1 MKSMKKVL
9 LALLA
14 GVMAMALVVPTVAQ
28 DATATPD
35 ASGSTSTTNTTS
47 GAMGSLTCDSSLILL
62 AGLAERY
69 FGYTTPSD
77 ITMSNYAYG
86 QFSPLFDTQGT
97 TSTGTS
103 AETTPE
109 ATTDVSVE
117 ATADTSS
124 TTTNPTLAPGSVML
138 NSPVI
143 AGEDPACTQLRT
155 NLENFFSTQ
164 LQSGDWDANFRKGLG
179 SSSSSGG

>member
-14 GVMAMALVVPTVAQ
+14 GVMAIALVLPTVAQ

-35 ASGSTSTTNTTS
+35 ASGSTSTTS

-62 AGLAERY
+62 AGLAGRY
-69 FGYTTPSD
+69 FGYSAPSD

-97 TSTGTS
+97 TSAGTS
-103 AETTPE
+103 AEATSE
-109 ATTDVSVE
+109 ATTDASVE

-124 TTTNPTLAPGSVML
+124 TTKNPTLAPGSVML

-143 AGEDPACTQLRT
+143 AGE
-155 NLENFFSTQ
+155 
-164 LQSGDWDANFRKGLG
+164 
-179 SSSSSGG
+179 